1 MVICRPIQSI
11 GLLDFVLFAARR
23 KELSVYSKFQSV
35 IEELRGSTDDAEAGD
50 WE

>member
-1 MVICRPIQSI
+1 MDGDGSI

-35 IEELRGSTDDAEAGD
+35 IEELRDSRDE
-50 WE
+50 

>member
-1 MVICRPIQSI
+1 MTTILEALDMDGDGSI

-35 IEELRGSTDDAEAGD
+35 IEELRDSRDE
-50 WE
+50 